1 MTMLS
6 RLLLWMVLAAASPA
20 WAATV
25 TLPSRW
31 SHGAGDEPPLQVEPV
46 APGLWVLRQ
55 SRASNFEAPF
65 LYLIA
70 GKQRALLLDT
80 GAEPEVDNSL
90 PLREIVDDLLTQWQR
105 EQGVSSLSLI
115 VAHTHSHRDHVHGD
129 RQFADRPDTHIVGL
143 RPEQVAKVFG
153 LDRWPDGEASFDL
166 GDRELI
172 VLPLPGH
179 EPAHIAIYDKQT
191 ASLFSGDTLYPGLL
205 TVRDLAAYRA
215 SAERLTGF
223 ARRHRI
229 ERVLGAHIEMST
241 TPGVLYPLGGPYQP
255 HEHALALG
263 AKQIAQWQAAVT
275 DAGDFVH
282 EHVSDD
288 FVLGRVAQPGEF
300 ADPPNTH
307 GMLVVGTDAVYLS
320 HLPMFHPPH
329 HYQLIFE
336 ANLPAEVLRGYR
348 EDAAAHPDTYYTLA
362 PTQRWVLPDTIKPDA
377 HFKADLYRGHFERG
391 GTPIARDI
399 DVSVRNIVHFRRF
412 EAGRSEA
419 GRTPQPSRWIGFG
432 RGSQRFAAHRIEA
445 APDMDQIVQITAP
458 AGAARIEDQPL
469 IHPTRG
475 SAELRRGDRIGG
487 GRVERVI
494 YTEYGDL
501 AQ

>member
-1 MTMLS
+1 MTLLS
-6 RLLLWMVLAAASPA
+6 RLLLWMLLAVASPA
-20 WAATV
+20 WASTV
-25 TLPSRW
+25 TLPSGW
-31 SHGAGDEPPLQVEPV
+31 VHGAGDEPSLQVQPA

-65 LYLIA
+65 VYLIA
-70 GKQRALLLDT
+70 GNQRALLLDT
-80 GAEPEVDNSL
+80 GAEAAPDNAL
-90 PLREIVDDLLTQWQR
+90 PLRETVDNLLAQWQR
-105 EQGVSSLSLI
+105 ERGLSSLPLI
-115 VAHTHSHRDHVHGD
+115 VAHTHGHRDHIHGD
-129 RQFADRPDTHIVGL
+129 AQFRDRPDTRIVGL
-143 RPEQVAKVFG
+143 RPEQVAAFFG

-172 VLPLPGH
+172 VLALTGH
-179 EPAHIAIYDKQT
+179 EPAHIAIYDTKT

-215 SAERLTGF
+215 SAARLTAF
-223 ARRHRI
+223 AQRHRI
-229 ERVLGAHIEMST
+229 ERVLGAHVEMST

-263 AKQIAQWQAAVT
+263 PKQIAQWQAAVT
-275 DAGDFVH
+275 QAGDFVH

-320 HLPMFHPPH
+320 HLPMFHRPH

-336 ANLPAEVLRGYR
+336 ANLPTQVLRDYR
-348 EDAAAHPDTYYTLA
+348 DDASAHPDTYYTLA

-399 DVSVRNIVHFRRF
+399 DVSVRRIVHFRRF
-412 EAGRSEA
+412 EA

-445 APDMDQIVQITAP
+445 APDMDQIVQVTAP
-458 AGAARIEDQPL
+458 AASARIEDQAL
-469 IHPTRG
+469 IRPARSRG
-475 SAELRRGDRIGG
+475 ELLRGDRIGE

>member
-1 MTMLS
+1 MTVLS
-6 RLLLWMVLAAASPA
+6 RLLFLLVLAAASPA

-25 TLPSRW
+25 ALPSAW
-31 SHGAGDEPPLQVEPV
+31 IHGAGDEPPLQVQPA

-70 GKQRALLLDT
+70 GDERALLLDT

-90 PLREIVDDLLTQWQR
+90 PLRQIVDDLLAQWQR
-105 EQGVSSLSLI
+105 ERGLSSLPLI
-115 VAHTHSHRDHVHGD
+115 VAHTHSHRDHVFGD
-129 RQFADRPDTHIVGL
+129 RQFGDRPDTRIVGL
-143 RPEQVAKVFG
+143 RPEQVAMVFG

-166 GDRELI
+166 GHRELI

-215 SAERLTGF
+215 SAARLTAF
-223 ARRHRI
+223 AQRHRV
-229 ERVLGAHIEMST
+229 ERVLGAHVEMST

-255 HEHALALG
+255 HEHGLALG
-263 AKQIAQWQAAVT
+263 AKQLAQWQAALT

-282 EHVSDD
+282 EHISDD
-288 FVLGRVAQPGEF
+288 FVLGRIAQPGEF
-300 ADPPNTH
+300 ADSPNTH

-336 ANLPAEVLRGYR
+336 ANLPADALRGYR

-399 DVSVRNIVHFRRF
+399 DVSVRRIVHFRRF
-412 EAGRSEA
+412 EA

-445 APDMDQIVQITAP
+445 APDMDQIVQISAP
-458 AGAARIEDQPL
+458 AAAARIEDQPL
-469 IHPTRG
+469 IHPARG
-475 SAELRRGDRIGG
+475 SGELRRGDRIGG

-494 YTEYGDL
+494 YTEYRDL